1 MFAAYLPVRL
11 SLTLITATSRRNL
24 EGGLLCVVGGLPSNI
39 SSIGKTTYAKNG
51 NVYISINIT
60 DGYPAIYKID
70 TSTAQAV
77 KGLTIDKATDI
88 NGFGYMEP
96 IK

>member
-1 MFAAYLPVRL
+1 MQ
-11 SLTLITATSRRNL
+11 
-24 EGGLLCVVGGLPSNI
+24 
-39 SSIGKTTYAKNG
+39 NG

>member
-1 MFAAYLPVRL
+1 MQ
-11 SLTLITATSRRNL
+11 
-24 EGGLLCVVGGLPSNI
+24 EW
-39 SSIGKTTYAKNG
+39 

-77 KGLTIDKATDI
+77 RGPTIDKATDI